1 MNGTTWVRI
10 GAILGGLG
18 VIAGAFG
25 AHGLR
30 EYLDERMQA
39 IFETAVRYQMYHAL
53 ALLAVGLL
61 AMMGRGGTS
70 TTVAGWSFLVGTLI
84 FSGTLYGL
92 SLSEIRWL
100 GAITPIGG
108 VALIVGWFALAI
120 AAGSA
125 AKVTGPEL

>member
-1 MNGTTWVRI
+1 MNGTTWIRI
-10 GAILGGLG
+10 GALLGGLG

-30 EYLDERMQA
+30 EYMDGRSQA
-39 IFETAVRYQMYHAL
+39 IYETAARYQMYHAL

-61 AMMGRGGTS
+61 KMHGRSGIPLC
-70 TTVAGWSFLVGTLI
+70 VAGWSFLVGTLI

-92 SLSEIRWL
+92 SLSGIRWL
-100 GAITPIGG
+100 GAITPFGG

-120 AAGSA
+120 AAGST
-125 AKVTGPEL
+125 AKVTGSEL